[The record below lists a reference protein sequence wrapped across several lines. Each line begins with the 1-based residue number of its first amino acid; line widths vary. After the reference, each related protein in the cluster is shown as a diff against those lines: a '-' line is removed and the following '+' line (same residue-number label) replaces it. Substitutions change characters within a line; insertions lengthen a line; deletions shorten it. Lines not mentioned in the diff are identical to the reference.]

1 MSEPKPSFSILL
13 VDDDLLML
21 RATARTLRHAG
32 MKVVA
37 VETAAAALEELK
49 KDRFDVVLSD
59 WNLRPPER
67 GDRLFAEI
75 EARFPASAR
84 LVLYSSHSFDAAQVP
99 YRVLAKPFSV
109 AELVAAVDEQ
119 S

>member
-1 MSEPKPSFSILL
+1 MSEAMPPFSILL
-13 VDDDLLML
+13 VDDDVLML

-37 VETAAAALEELK
+37 VETAAAALDELGK
-49 KDRFDVVLSD
+49 EQFDVVLSD

-75 EARFPASAR
+75 EARLPTRPR
-84 LVLYSSHSFDAAQVP
+84 LVLYSSHTFDRQQVG
-99 YRVLAKPFSV
+99 YRVLAKPFTV
-109 AELVAAVDEQ
+109 QDLVAAI
-119 S
+119 SG

>member
-1 MSEPKPSFSILL
+1 MSDATPSFSILL

-37 VETAAAALEELK
+37 VETAAAALDELGK
-49 KDRFDVVLSD
+49 EHFDVVLSD

-75 EARFPASAR
+75 ELRFPARLR
-84 LVLYSSHSFDAAQVP
+84 LVLYSSHTFDQQQLR
-99 YRVLAKPFSV
+99 YRVLPKPFSV
-109 AELVAAVDEQ
+109 PELVAAMAG
-119 S
+119 